1 MLKITGEGRK
11 AALDM
16 RLIDPDAQPEVETKI
31 ERAVARIVSV
41 WKASEK
47 ERCTQLVFSDLSTPD
62 PERFNVYEDIRSKLV
77 RAGVPAAEIAFI
89 HDAETDV
96 AKKLLFDAVIAGRV
110 RILLGSTEKMG
121 AGTNVQR
128 LLIALHHLD
137 APWRPRDIEQRE
149 GRILR
154 QGNSNKEVQIFR
166 YVTEGSFDAYMCQTL
181 ETKARFIHQVMRGET
196 SVRSAEDL
204 ESGALTYAEI
214 KAIASG
220 NPAVV
225 EKIKIDTEVRK
236 LDQLRAVRANQQR
249 HIRWE
254 IRDLPRQI
262 TEAKLHLASIE
273 ADIATR
279 SQNDTAEFTMTVGN
293 RVFSGKGA
301 REESA
306 TALTFA
312 ILTWRDD
319 QSLQSRGVFRGFE
332 ILSKGKTGGFG
343 LLQDDERIP
352 DVFVRGRTTYSA
364 KLNPVNP
371 VGTIQ
376 SIEHTLRNLDKLAD
390 DQQSRVARIEK
401 ELVDYQAQ
409 AERPFEHEERLKQL
423 LTRQAELNS
432 ALDLDKGDQQGAD
445 SAPELKDDLDVS
457 QTPTPAEPSRDQ
469 VAKMAEAYM
478 RASKTA
484 IREMPISQRTPPQT
498 GPVTGR
504 AVAKDDAHIAVAT
517 AANSFFVVPSTSL
530 GREVEIGERLSL
542 RFQRGL
548 PSLEDD
554 RTRAR

>member
-1 MLKITGEGRK
+1 M
-11 AALDM
+11 
-16 RLIDPDAQPEVETKI
+16 
-31 ERAVARIVSV
+31 
-41 WKASEK
+41 W
-47 ERCTQLVFSDLSTPD
+47 
-62 PERFNVYEDIRSKLV
+62 
-77 RAGVPAAEIAFI
+77 
-89 HDAETDV
+89 
-96 AKKLLFDAVIAGRV
+96 
-110 RILLGSTEKMG
+110 
-121 AGTNVQR
+121 
-128 LLIALHHLD
+128 
-137 APWRPRDIEQRE
+137 
-149 GRILR
+149 
-154 QGNSNKEVQIFR
+154 
-166 YVTEGSFDAYMCQTL
+166 QTL

-236 LDQLRAVRANQQR
+236 LDQLRAVYANQQ
-249 HIRWE
+249 HHVRWE

-262 TEAKLHLASIE
+262 AEAKHHLASIA
-273 ADIATR
+273 ADVATR
-279 SQNDTAEFTMTVGN
+279 NANDTDEFSMTVGN
-293 RVFSGKGA
+293 RVFAGKGT
-301 REESA
+301 REEAA

-319 QSLQSRGVFRGFE
+319 QSLQPRGVFRGFE

-352 DVFVRGRTTYSA
+352 DLFVRGQITYSA

-390 DQQSRVARIEK
+390 DQQSRVVRIEK

-409 AERPFEHEERLKQL
+409 VERPFEHEERLKQL

-445 SAPELKDDLDVS
+445 SAPELKDDLSVS
-457 QTPTPAEPSRDQ
+457 QIPIPAEPSRDQ

-484 IREMPISQRTPPQT
+484 IQEIPISQRTPPQT

-504 AVAKDDAHIAVAT
+504 AVAKDDGHIAVAT
-517 AANSFFVVPSTSL
+517 AANSFFIVPSTSL
-530 GREVEIGERLSL
+530 GRDVKIGERLSL

-554 RTRAR
+554 RARAR